1 VALGSK
7 AVRASFKALAH
18 LASHGTPPDR
28 ETAKKISVGLE
39 GSLEKF
45 NSEVIPYLS
54 IGGTEIQFVYG
65 ANGRGKTHYLLSLEE
80 SARNQGFVTARID
93 CSIGGTPFQSLD
105 ATYRMIANALRPPPS
120 MAVDQSVGV
129 TSIIRS
135 AFGDEAEL
143 PAEQVLRKLK
153 IAKHLCPEVRN
164 LALSYGQGCMSGQ
177 LTDHLAGQIEYLLLG
192 AQGRLITISS
202 LYKLDRSLPR
212 PLGKLTSR
220 NSANWLRSL
229 LSLPHAL
236 GYPGLILLFDETERV
251 MHSLSP
257 SARQAQLAHI
267 RNIVD
272 YCALGAFN
280 GCLILYAAA
289 DDFVDSARRDLDA
302 LAQRIEPPSL
312 LKGNWPS
319 SMRSVWTD
327 LDDLTEPSTQD
338 PTFFELLSD
347 RIVGLG
353 IDAGLSTARA
363 GDLKRTLKGSAIRF
377 ANSPTSSVVR
387 EFVKKAASA
396 VLMEVPRRG

>member
-1 VALGSK
+1 MRS
-7 AVRASFKALAH
+7 SFKALAH
-18 LASHGTPPDR
+18 LATHGTPPDR

-54 IGGTEIQFVYG
+54 VGGTEIQFVYG

-80 SARNQGFVTARID
+80 AARNKGFVTARID
-93 CSIGGTPFQSLD
+93 CSTGGTPFQSLE
-105 ATYRMIANALRPPPS
+105 ATYRMIANAMRPPPS
-120 MAVDQSVGV
+120 MDLDQTVGV

-135 AFGDEAEL
+135 AFGDNAEL
-143 PAEQVLRKLK
+143 PPDQVLQRLK
-153 IAKHLCPEVRN
+153 GAKHLCPEVRN
-164 LALSYGQGCMSGQ
+164 LALSYGHGWLTDQ
-177 LTDHLAGQIEYLLLG
+177 LTDRMADQLEYLLLG

-202 LYKLDRSLPR
+202 LYKLDRSLPK

-229 LSLPHAL
+229 LSLPNAL

-251 MHSLSP
+251 MHSLTA

-289 DDFVDSARRDLDA
+289 DDFVDTARRDLDA

-327 LDDLTEPSTQD
+327 LDDLTTPSTQD
-338 PTFFELLSD
+338 PAFFELLSE
-347 RIVGLG
+347 RVVGLG
-353 IDAGLSTARA
+353 VDAGLSTDSAKNLRRS
-363 GDLKRTLKGSAIRF
+363 LSGSATRF

-387 EFVKKAASA
+387 EFVKRAASA
-396 VLMEVPRRG
+396 VLKEVPRRG

>member
-1 VALGSK
+1 MGST
-7 AVRASFKALAH
+7 AMRSSRKALAH

-39 GSLEKF
+39 DSLEQF
-45 NSEVIPYLS
+45 NKEVIPYLT

-80 SARNQGFVTARID
+80 MARNKGFVTARID
-93 CSIGGTPFQSLD
+93 CSIGGTPFQSLE
-105 ATYRMIANALRPPPS
+105 ATYRMIANALRPPP
-120 MAVDQSVGV
+120 ATELDQTIGV
-129 TSIIRS
+129 SSIIRS
-135 AFGDEAEL
+135 ALGDST
-143 PAEQVLRKLK
+143 EQPVDQILSRLQN
-153 IAKHLCPEVRN
+153 AKYLCPEVRN
-164 LALSYGQGCMSGQ
+164 LALTYGQGFVKDQ
-177 LTDHLAGQIEYLLLG
+177 FTDRMADQIEYLLSG

-202 LYKLDRSLPR
+202 LYKMDKSLPR
-212 PLGKLTSR
+212 PLGRLTSR

-251 MHSLSP
+251 MHSLSA

-289 DDFVDSARRDLDA
+289 DDFVESARRDLDA

-312 LKGNWPS
+312 LNGEWPS
-319 SMRSVWTD
+319 SIRSVWTD
-327 LDDLTEPSTQD
+327 LDDLTTPSTND
-338 PTFFELLSD
+338 PRFFELLSD
-347 RIVGLG
+347 RIVDLG
-353 IDAGLSTARA
+353 VEAGLSTQGVRA
-363 GDLKRTLKGSAIRF
+363 LKPALSRSAVRA

-387 EFVKKAASA
+387 EFVKNAASL
-396 VLMEVPRRG
+396 VLTEVPRNG

>member
-1 VALGSK
+1 MRS
-7 AVRASFKALAH
+7 SFKALAH
-18 LASHGTPPDR
+18 LATHGTPPDR

-39 GSLEKF
+39 GALEKF

-54 IGGTEIQFVYG
+54 VGGTEIQFVYG

-80 SARNQGFVTARID
+80 SARNKGFVTARID
-93 CSIGGTPFQSLD
+93 CSTGGTPFQSLE
-105 ATYRMIANALRPPPS
+105 ATYRMIASALRPPPL
-120 MAVDQSVGV
+120 MDLDQSVGI

-143 PAEQVLRKLK
+143 PPEQVLQRLK
-153 IAKHLCPEVRN
+153 NAKHLCPEVRN
-164 LALSYGQGCMSGQ
+164 LALSYGHGW
-177 LTDHLAGQIEYLLLG
+177 LTDKLTDRMADDLEYLLLG

-202 LYKLDRSLPR
+202 LYNSDRSLPK

-229 LSLPHAL
+229 LSLPNAL

-251 MHSLSP
+251 MHNLTP

-289 DDFVDSARRDLDA
+289 DDFVDTARRDLDA

-327 LDDLTEPSTQD
+327 LDDLTNPSTQD
-338 PTFFELLSD
+338 PAFFELLSE
-347 RIVGLG
+347 RVVGLG
-353 IDAGLSTARA
+353 IDAGLSTDIAK
-363 GDLKRTLKGSAIRF
+363 DLRRSLSGSATRF
-377 ANSPTSSVVR
+377 ANSPTSSIVR
-387 EFVKKAASA
+387 EFVKRAAST
-396 VLMEVPRRG
+396 VLKEVPRRG